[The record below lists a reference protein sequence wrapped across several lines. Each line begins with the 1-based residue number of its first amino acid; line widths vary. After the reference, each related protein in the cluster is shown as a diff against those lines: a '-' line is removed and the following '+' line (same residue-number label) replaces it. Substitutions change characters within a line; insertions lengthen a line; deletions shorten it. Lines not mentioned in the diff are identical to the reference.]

1 MRRVAA
7 IVAGIL
13 CLGAAALLAG
23 GQVETDATSGH
34 ERRVHITA
42 NDTRGNPA
50 TDLAPTEV
58 RLREDGQLRTVVSVG
73 PSDDLMQVV
82 LLVDDTGPGI
92 QHIRQGVADF
102 VRVLQQHAEFALV
115 STGGRNTLLTDFTRD
130 LDEIGAAINRLMTRT
145 TSGAYL
151 LDAIVESAR
160 TLEVREARRPVIV
173 VVALEGSEF
182 SNVQGARVIEAVRRS
197 GAILHVV
204 AIGKPTLKTMTPW
217 NQRPTESIHQNLD
230 ENITRTNVFGN
241 GTRLSGGRLEQVVEF
256 TGVPNRLTEIARDLR
271 DQLVVTYVRPP
282 TPTGPTRLDVS
293 VTRRGVRLR
302 APRQVS
308 DR

>member
-1 MRRVAA
+1 MVP
-7 IVAGIL
+7 GIL
-13 CLGAAALLAG
+13 CLAAAALLAG
-23 GQVETDATSGH
+23 GQVETDATSGR

-42 NDTRGNPA
+42 NDSRGNP
-50 TDLAPTEV
+50 TIDLAPTEV

-73 PSDDLMQVV
+73 PSDDLMQIV

-130 LDEIGAAINRLMTRT
+130 LDEIGAAIGRLMTRT

-217 NQRPTESIHQNLD
+217 SQRPTESIHQNLD

-256 TGVPNRLTEIARDLR
+256 TGIPNRMTGIARDLR

-282 TPTGPTRLDVS
+282 TATGPTRLDVS